1 MEITWSFAHT
11 EAFSHDQQQRRMAE
25 VLYHCCMDPVV
36 EEINQLCSEDNYFR
50 FADGKVRLGRCFW
63 HLLSMDGLEIAATTM
78 CSTDECPVCE
88 VPKDELDKTDVS
100 YPLLS
105 GSTVK
110 ALVEDAQALAELL
123 EPDCSV
129 KPRCI
134 GKVGHIVYDI
144 PSYIIYYIIP

>member
-11 EAFSHDQQQRRMAE
+11 EAFSHDQRRMAE

-88 VPKDELDKTDVS
+88 VPKDELDRTDVS
-100 YPLLS
+100 YPLRS

-110 ALVEDAQALAELL
+110 ALVEDAQAELL
-123 EPDCSV
+123 EPDGSV

-134 GKVGHIVYDI
+134 GKVAHIVYDI
-144 PSYIIYYIIP
+144 SY

>member
-1 MEITWSFAHT
+1 
-11 EAFSHDQQQRRMAE
+11 
-25 VLYHCCMDPVV
+25 
-36 EEINQLCSEDNYFR
+36 
-50 FADGKVRLGRCFW
+50 
-63 HLLSMDGLEIAATTM
+63 MDGLEIAATTM

-88 VPKDELDKTDVS
+88 VDKPDVS

-110 ALVEDAQALAELL
+110 ALVEDAQAELL
-123 EPDCSV
+123 EPDGSV

-144 PSYIIYYIIP
+144 PSYIIYYIIL

>member
-1 MEITWSFAHT
+1 MTNNSVEWQRYSTIVAWTLLLKKSISFALRT
-11 EAFSHDQQQRRMAE
+11 TTSAA
-25 VLYHCCMDPVV
+25 
-36 EEINQLCSEDNYFR
+36 FR

-110 ALVEDAQALAELL
+110 ALVEDAQAELL
-123 EPDCSV
+123 EPDGSV

-144 PSYIIYYIIP
+144 PSYIIYYIIL